1 MASDNDNNIRK
12 RGNPEQIPQED
23 VSGDVEKMI
32 SEQGGIEGQR
42 KQVNV
47 ESYSKAASMGQ
58 ILKDLEFPTNKDRI
72 IKFVQKQSLDDDL
85 LSRLEKIED
94 KEYQNVSDVTK
105 AAGLVYICSKH
116 IVASDLFYEL
126 CIEYKYSMNHYRFLF
141 SCEIKISTI
150 C

>member
-1 MASDNDNNIRK
+1 MVSDNDNNIRK
-12 RGNPEQIPQED
+12 RGNPEQIPHED

-105 AAGLVYICSKH
+105 AAGLVYI
-116 IVASDLFYEL
+116 
-126 CIEYKYSMNHYRFLF
+126 
-141 SCEIKISTI
+141 
-150 C
+150 